1 MAEREISIISSGRID
16 VHMGARDLEGTREN
30 WLVVKLT
37 ATKVPGRK
45 KRDTIVITLMVA
57 ESSTVFLVMFSSDSF
72 NRDAAF

>member
-1 MAEREISIISSGRID
+1 
-16 VHMGARDLEGTREN
+16 MGARDLEGTREN